1 MPAHL
6 EHLDAGANRDAVR
19 FGVSSDRLHKPERI
33 AVSFVG
39 IEDNA
44 CGVTR
49 EVRTGA
55 AQILWRQDL
64 APDAVCPSRRVSR
77 RASEKAP
84 GSEKTLS
91 SPVRR

>member
-1 MPAHL
+1 M
-6 EHLDAGANRDAVR
+6 
-19 FGVSSDRLHKPERI
+19 
-33 AVSFVG
+33 SFVG

-64 APDAVCPSRRVSR
+64 APDAVLPVAASVSQ
-77 RASEKAP
+77 
-84 GSEKTLS
+84 GL
-91 SPVRR
+91 